1 MKVDPTMYM
10 KTKASSDKMSIDGQ
24 AFYMKM
30 QQFLDNRQQSAGLLA
45 ENAELRGSFRNPN
58 LAERNWACRSAPIRE
73 SRRGS
78 VESAAPT
85 PGFIHPITQSPDL
98 PIPLVPVTHFPKSV
112 IGRERTE
119 DEGENVMASEVIVQT
134 SHQ

>member
-1 MKVDPTMYM
+1 MKVDPTMYI
-10 KTKASSDKMSIDGQ
+10 KTNASSDKMSIDGQ
-24 AFYMKM
+24 AFYTKT
-30 QQFLDNRQQSAGLLA
+30 QQFWDNRQQSAGLLA